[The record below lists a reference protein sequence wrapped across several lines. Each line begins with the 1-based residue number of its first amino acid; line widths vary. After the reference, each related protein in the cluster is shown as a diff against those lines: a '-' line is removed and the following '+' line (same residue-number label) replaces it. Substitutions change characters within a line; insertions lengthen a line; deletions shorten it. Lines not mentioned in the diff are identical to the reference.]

1 MDLTGL
7 PVWTNALIVFG
18 LVFILL
24 GLGVWIG
31 FALAAVGLFVLAF
44 MAGGMEQ
51 VVYRI
56 LFTSLNEFVL
66 AAIPLFIFMGE
77 VILKSGLSDRLYRGV
92 SKLTRVLPGGLVHS
106 NIMAC
111 SLFAAVTGS
120 SLATVATVGTVAMGE
135 QEARGYDRKL
145 VTGSL
150 AAGGTLGILI
160 PPSVIMILY
169 GAFVGVSVAR
179 LFIAGVIPGLILAGM
194 FMTYILV
201 VGLIRPDW
209 TPERQRFTWGYFS
222 DVVSSFKDLWPILVL
237 MLIIMGG
244 IYGGIMT
251 PTEAA
256 AIASFAAIVIAA
268 LLGKFSL
275 QLLKES
281 SIAALRITAMCFLIL
296 VGARIAG
303 TSMSMIKLP
312 AELSNFV
319 LSFEANRYL
328 IWAGMIVLHLVLG
341 CFLEGISL
349 ILLTLPVTFPILVG
363 TLGFDPIWFG
373 VVLTILVECAL
384 ITPPVGINFYVI
396 HGITGEKYLRDIL
409 IGIVPFFTIM
419 VVAIVLFTVFPW
431 LVTWLPGTMFN

>member
-1 MDLTGL
+1 MDLMGL

-31 FALAAVGLFVLAF
+31 FALAAVGLFVLTF
-44 MAGGMEQ
+44 MAGGMEKL
-51 VVYRI
+51 VFRL

-66 AAIPLFIFMGE
+66 AAVPLFIFMGE
-77 VILKSGLSDRLYRGV
+77 VILKSGLSDKLYRGV

-120 SLATVATVGTVAMGE
+120 SLATVATVGTVAFGE
-135 QEARGYDRKL
+135 QEARGYERKL

-201 VGLIRPDW
+201 VGLIRSDW
-209 TPERQRFTWGYFS
+209 TPERQRFTWAYFS
-222 DVVSSFKDLWPILVL
+222 NAVSSLKDLWPILIL

-256 AIASFAAIVIAA
+256 AIASLAAIVIAA
-268 LLGKFSL
+268 LLGKLSL

-281 SIAALRITAMCFLIL
+281 SIAALRTTAMCLLIL
-296 VGARIAG
+296 VGARIIG

-319 LSFEANRYL
+319 LSFEVNRYL

-363 TLGFDPIWFG
+363 SLGFDPIWFG

-384 ITPPVGINFYVI
+384 ITPPVGINFYVL

-409 IGIVPFFTIM
+409 IGIIPFFIIM
-419 VVAIVLFTVFPW
+419 VAAIVLFTIFPR

>member
-1 MDLTGL
+1 
-7 PVWTNALIVFG
+7 
-18 LVFILL
+18 
-24 GLGVWIG
+24 
-31 FALAAVGLFVLAF
+31 
-44 MAGGMEQ
+44 MAGGMEK

-56 LFTSLNEFVL
+56 LFTSLNNFVL
-66 AAIPLFIFMGE
+66 VAVPLFIFMGE
-77 VILKSGLSDRLYRGV
+77 IILKSGLSDRLYRGV

-120 SLATVATVGTVAMGE
+120 SLATVATVGTVAFGE
-135 QEARGYDRKL
+135 QEARGYDRRL

-179 LFIAGVIPGLILAGM
+179 LFIAAVIPGLILAAM

-201 VGLIRPDW
+201 VGLIRPDLM
-209 TPERQRFTWGYFS
+209 PERQSFTSAYFS
-222 DVVSSFKDLWPILVL
+222 NALSSIKDLWPILLL
-237 MLIIMGG
+237 MFIIMGG

-256 AIASFAAIVIAA
+256 AIASLAAIIIAA
-268 LLGKFSL
+268 IFGKLSFK
-275 QLLKES
+275 LLKES
-281 SIAALRITAMCFLIL
+281 TIAALRTTAMCFLIL
-296 VGARIAG
+296 VAARIIG

-319 LSFEANRYL
+319 LGFEVNPYL

-363 TLGFDPIWFG
+363 SLGFDPIWFG

-384 ITPPVGINFYVI
+384 ITPPVGLNFYVI
-396 HGITGEKYLRDIL
+396 HGITGEKYLREIL
-409 IGIVPFFTIM
+409 IGIVPFFAIM
-419 VVAIVLFTVFPW
+419 VAAIVLFTIFPW
-431 LVTWLPGTMFN
+431 LVTWLPSTMFN